1 MGVQR
6 EITMSQLPG
15 FLQQIGAEVVNF
27 DMPRVWKQTGVA
39 LENGARDCFNS
50 SKSPSNQP
58 WSPLRHA
65 RPRGGNKPL
74 LDRGLLRASLTNG
87 GKDHIERTN
96 ANSMEWGTN
105 SEAAALQNYGGV
117 IIPRKGKFIT
127 IPASVEA
134 VRAGSPRNFPDAK
147 KRLKW
152 AINRKTGDAGIVYE
166 IVGGKNKSKRIS
178 GGSGSGGKS
187 SAKRKS
193 SKFMKGVRR
202 GIKRAKKFGKKLKRF
217 GKGAMKL
224 IRQSASKIKKLSK
237 KLYQMQKRLRS
248 MKSGTKAAITLFK
261 AITAT
266 KKSLN
271 AAKDK
276 HQQLK
281 RTKNAKIVKT
291 GPNKIMMGNKLIHYF
306 LTKRVEVPAREFM
319 GISENTADV
328 IGDIFLDEAGRN
340 FDRKF
345 GSG

>member
-6 EITMSQLPG
+6 EVTMAQLPA

-27 DMPRVWKQTGVA
+27 DMPRVWKQVGVA

-58 WSPLRHA
+58 WSPLRHP

-74 LDRGLLRASLTNG
+74 LDRGLLRASLTHG

-96 ANSMEWGTN
+96 ANTMEWGTN

-117 IIPRKGKFIT
+117 IIPKKGKFLM

-134 VRAGSPRNFPDAK
+134 VRAGSPLKFPDAK
-147 KRLKW
+147 RRLKW
-152 AINRKTGDAGIVYE
+152 AINKAGTGGIVYE

-178 GGSGSGGKS
+178 GGSSARGK
-187 SAKRKS
+187 AHKS

-202 GIKRAKKFGKKLKRF
+202 GIKRAKKLGKKLKRF

-224 IRQSASKIKKLSK
+224 IRRSASRIKKLSK
-237 KLYQMQKRLRS
+237 KLYQLQKRLRS
-248 MKSGTKAAITLFK
+248 MKSGSKAALSLLK

-266 KKSLN
+266 KKNLK
-271 AAKDK
+271 AAKEK
-276 HQQLK
+276 HEMLK
-281 RTKNAKIVKT
+281 RTKNAKIERS
-291 GPNKIMMGNKLIHYF
+291 GPNKVMIGNKLVHYF
-306 LTKRVEVPAREFM
+306 LTKKVEVPAREFM
-319 GISENTADV
+319 GISDNTSDV

-345 GSG
+345 G

>member
-6 EITMSQLPG
+6 EITMAQLPG

-27 DMPRVWKQTGVA
+27 DMPRVWKQVGVA

-58 WSPLRHA
+58 WSPLKHP

-74 LDRGLLRASLTNG
+74 LDRGILSASLTNG
-87 GKDHIERTN
+87 GKNHIERTN

-117 IIPRKGKFIT
+117 IIPKKGKFLT

-134 VRAGSPRNFPDAK
+134 VRAGSPLKFPDAK
-147 KRLKW
+147 RRLKW
-152 AINRKTGDAGIVYE
+152 AINKAGTGGIIYE
-166 IVGGKNKSKRIS
+166 IVGGKKSKRIG
-178 GGSGSGGKS
+178 GGSGAGGKS
-187 SAKRKS
+187 SAKRKP

-202 GIKRAKKFGKKLKRF
+202 ATKRIKKFGKKLKRF

-224 IRQSASKIKKLSK
+224 IRRSASRIKKLSK
-237 KLYQMQKRLRS
+237 KLYQIQKKLRS
-248 MKSGTKAAITLFK
+248 MKSGSKAAVALLK
-261 AITAT
+261 VLTAT
-266 KKSLN
+266 KKSLKV
-271 AAKDK
+271 AQEK

-281 RTKNAKIVKT
+281 KTKNAKIERT
-291 GPNKIMMGNKLIHYF
+291 RPNKIMMGNKLIHYF
-306 LTKRVEVPAREFM
+306 LTKKVEVPAREFM
-319 GISENTADV
+319 GISDNTSDV

-340 FDRKF
+340 FDKKF
-345 GSG
+345 K